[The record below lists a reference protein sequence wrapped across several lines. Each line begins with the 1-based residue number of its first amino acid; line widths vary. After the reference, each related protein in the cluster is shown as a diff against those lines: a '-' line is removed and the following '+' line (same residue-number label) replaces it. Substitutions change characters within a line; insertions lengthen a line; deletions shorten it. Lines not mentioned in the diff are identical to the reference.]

1 MILIIVLVRNKLF
14 QLILVN
20 DLIVK
25 GFMPLLA
32 TVKALFCSHL
42 RN

>member
-1 MILIIVLVRNKLF
+1 VILIIVLVRNKLF

-25 GFMPLLA
+25 GLMPLLS
-32 TVKALFCSHL
+32 TVKALLCSHL